1 MFSQFRIK
9 HISARIVL
17 VLLCVVFGFQAKAE
31 AEEMDDVRISLLTAR
46 AGADIYQLE
55 GHTALRIQTPQR
67 GDYVVNWG
75 LFDFAA
81 PNFVYRFVKGET
93 DYMAGAAPTDR
104 FLAIYAREGRMVVE
118 QGLNLTPEEKERIIR
133 LTDTNLLPE
142 NRVYRYNYVLDNCAT
157 RPLAII
163 EKAMGDSLLLGT
175 SGLPAEAAS
184 TFRNA
189 MRHYHVNYPW
199 YQFGI
204 DLALGS
210 GIDRPITMREVSF
223 SPEALEMMMAG
234 AKRHDGLPAVSGTVI
249 LTGSEDSS
257 PVLGPTPWYLTP
269 MFWSCVVLFLSIV
282 FSVCQLRRGS
292 AGRGGMIFDTLFYLL
307 MGLAGCVIV
316 FLVVI
321 SVHEATSPNWLLLWL
336 NPLCF
341 IPVVAVWVKKL
352 EKLLISYQMLNF
364 ALLIVL
370 LVLFVCGVQSPNPA
384 FIPLIAADGVR
395 ALSCILTKRNARC
408 HHANHIR

>member
-1 MFSQFRIK
+1 MT
-9 HISARIVL
+9 
-17 VLLCVVFGFQAKAE
+17 
-31 AEEMDDVRISLLTAR
+31 VRIIISLMLILSGSIAMAEGGADDIRVSLLTAR

-55 GHTALRIQTPQR
+55 GHTALRIQSPDR
-67 GDYVVNWG
+67 GDYVINWG

-104 FLAIYAREGRMVVE
+104 FLEMYRREGRVVVE
-118 QGLNLTPEEKERIIR
+118 QALNLTPFEKLRVIE
-133 LTDTNLLPE
+133 LTDNNLMPA

-157 RPLAII
+157 RPLAVI
-163 EKAMGDSLLLGT
+163 ERAICDTLSLGVA
-175 SGLPAEAAS
+175 SLPAKSVS

-210 GIDRPITMREVSF
+210 GIDRRISSREMSF
-223 SPEALEMMMAG
+223 APEALEQMMSSAERRDG
-234 AKRHDGLPAVSGTVI
+234 AKLVEGTSV
-249 LTGSEDSS
+249 LVGAEGES
-257 PVLGPTPWYLTP
+257 PVLPPTPWYLAP
-269 MFWSCVVLFLSIV
+269 MFWCGIVLLVSICV
-282 FSVCQLRRGS
+282 SVGQIRRKSPGVAS
-292 AGRGGMIFDTLFYLL
+292 KIFDTLFYLA
-307 MGLAGCVIV
+307 MGLAGCVII

-341 IPVVAVWVKKL
+341 IPVMAVWVKRM
-352 EKLLISYQMLNF
+352 EKLLFSYQILNF
-364 ALLIVL
+364 ASLIVL
-370 LVLFVCGVQSPNPA
+370 LILFGCGVQSPNAA
-384 FIPLIAADGVR
+384 FIPLIVADGVR
-395 ALSCILTKRNARC
+395 ALSCIKTNRNA
-408 HHANHIR
+408 

>member
-1 MFSQFRIK
+1 MSIR
-9 HISARIVL
+9 
-17 VLLCVVFGFQAKAE
+17 LLFAIFCAILGLPALNA
-31 AEEMDDVRISLLTAR
+31 ADSMDDVKVSMLTAR

-55 GHTALRIQTPQR
+55 GHTALRIRTPER

-104 FLAIYAREGRMVVE
+104 FLAMYDREGRMVVE
-118 QGLNLTPEEKERIIR
+118 QELNLTSEEKARIIG
-133 LTDTNLLPE
+133 LTDRNLLPA

-157 RPLAII
+157 RPLAIV
-163 EKAMGDSLLLGT
+163 EQAVGDTVSLGP
-175 SGLPAEAAS
+175 SNLPSKAAS

-210 GIDRPITMREVSF
+210 GIDRPITAREASF
-223 SPEALEMMMAG
+223 SPEALESMLASSV
-234 AKRHDGLPAVSGTVI
+234 RPDGGKLVSATRTI
-249 LTGSEDSS
+249 TGSEGSS
-257 PVLGPTPWYLTP
+257 PVLPPTPWYLTP
-269 MFWSCVVLFLSIV
+269 MFWSCVALIIAIV
-282 FSVCQLRRGS
+282 VSFGQYRRGT
-292 AGRGGMIFDTLFYLL
+292 AGISSKIFDSILYLL
-307 MGLAGCVIV
+307 FGLAGCIIV

-341 IPVVAVWVKKL
+341 IPVVAVWVKRL
-352 EKLLISYQMLNF
+352 EKLLFSYQILNF
-364 ALLIVL
+364 AFLIALLI
-370 LVLFVCGVQSPNPA
+370 LFACGVQSPNPA

-395 ALSCILTKRNARC
+395 ALSCVLTQRNARC
-408 HHANHIR
+408 HHANKIR

>member
-1 MFSQFRIK
+1 MT
-9 HISARIVL
+9 
-17 VLLCVVFGFQAKAE
+17 
-31 AEEMDDVRISLLTAR
+31 VRIIISLMLILSGSIAMAEGGADDIRVSLLTAR

-55 GHTALRIQTPQR
+55 GHTALRIQSPDR
-67 GDYVVNWG
+67 GDYVINWG

-104 FLAIYAREGRMVVE
+104 FLEMYRREGRVVVE
-118 QGLNLTPEEKERIIR
+118 QALNLTPFEKLRVIE
-133 LTDTNLLPE
+133 LTDNNLMPA

-157 RPLAII
+157 RPLAVI
-163 EKAMGDSLLLGT
+163 ERAICDTLSLGAT
-175 SGLPAEAAS
+175 SLPAKSVS

-210 GIDRPITMREVSF
+210 GIDRRISSREMSF
-223 SPEALEMMMAG
+223 APEALEQMMSSAERRDG
-234 AKRHDGLPAVSGTVI
+234 AKLVEGTSV
-249 LTGSEDSS
+249 LVGAEGES
-257 PVLGPTPWYLTP
+257 PVLPPTPWYLAP
-269 MFWSCVVLFLSIV
+269 MFWCSIV
-282 FSVCQLRRGS
+282 LLVSICVSVGQIRKKSPGVAS
-292 AGRGGMIFDTLFYLL
+292 KIFDTLFYLA
-307 MGLAGCVIV
+307 MGLAGCVII

-341 IPVVAVWVKKL
+341 IPVMAVWVKRM
-352 EKLLISYQMLNF
+352 EKLLFSYQILNF
-364 ALLIVL
+364 ASLIVL
-370 LVLFVCGVQSPNPA
+370 LVLFGCGVQSPNAA
-384 FIPLIAADGVR
+384 FIPLIVADGVR
-395 ALSCILTKRNARC
+395 ALSCIKTNRNA
-408 HHANHIR
+408 

>member
-1 MFSQFRIK
+1 MT
-9 HISARIVL
+9 
-17 VLLCVVFGFQAKAE
+17 
-31 AEEMDDVRISLLTAR
+31 VRIIISLMLILSGSIAMAEGGADDIRVSLLTAR

-55 GHTALRIQTPQR
+55 GHTALRIQSPDR
-67 GDYVVNWG
+67 GDYVINWG

-104 FLAIYAREGRMVVE
+104 FLDMYRREGRVVVE
-118 QGLNLTPEEKERIIR
+118 QALNLTPFEKLRVIE
-133 LTDTNLLPE
+133 LTANNLMPA

-157 RPLAII
+157 RPLAVI
-163 EKAMGDSLLLGT
+163 ERAICDTLSLGVA
-175 SGLPAEAAS
+175 SLPAKSVS

-210 GIDRPITMREVSF
+210 GIDRRISSREMSF
-223 SPEALEMMMAG
+223 APEALEQMMSSAERRDG
-234 AKRHDGLPAVSGTVI
+234 AKLVEGTSV
-249 LTGSEDSS
+249 LVGAEGES
-257 PVLGPTPWYLTP
+257 PVLPPTPWYLAP
-269 MFWSCVVLFLSIV
+269 MFWCSIV
-282 FSVCQLRRGS
+282 LLVSICVSVGQIRRKSPGVAS
-292 AGRGGMIFDTLFYLL
+292 KIFDTLFYLA
-307 MGLAGCVIV
+307 MGLAGCVII

-341 IPVVAVWVKKL
+341 IPVIAVWVKRM
-352 EKLLISYQMLNF
+352 EKLLFSYQILNF
-364 ALLIVL
+364 ASLITL
-370 LVLFVCGVQSPNPA
+370 LVLFCCGVQSPNAA
-384 FIPLIAADGVR
+384 FIPLIVADGVR
-395 ALSCILTKRNARC
+395 ALSCIITNRNA
-408 HHANHIR
+408 

>member
-1 MFSQFRIK
+1 MKFRACACFFLGLILAFSGLTAL
-9 HISARIVL
+9 SAEIA
-17 VLLCVVFGFQAKAE
+17 G
-31 AEEMDDVRISLLTAR
+31 DSVRVSMLTAR

-55 GHTALRIQTPQR
+55 GHTALRIQTPDR

-75 LFDFAA
+75 LFDFDA

-93 DYMAGAAPTDR
+93 DYMAGAAPTER
-104 FLAIYAREGRMVVE
+104 FLRIYEREGRAVVE
-118 QGLNLTPEEKERIIR
+118 QQLNLTTGEKERIIE
-133 LTDTNLLPE
+133 LTDRNLLPE

-163 EKAMGDSLLLGT
+163 ERAVGDTLRLGV
-175 SGLPAEAAS
+175 SHLPAEATS

-204 DLALGS
+204 DLALGN
-210 GIDRPITMREVSF
+210 GIDRPISSREMAF
-223 SPEALEMMMAG
+223 APEALEVMLAS
-234 AKRHDGLPAVSGTVI
+234 AVRPDGEPLVSATK
-249 LTGSEDSS
+249 
-257 PVLGPTPWYLTP
+257 VLVGVDGVSAIDGPTQWYLTP
-269 MFWSCVVLFLSIV
+269 MFWACVVFIMALAVS
-282 FSVCQLRRGS
+282 FSQVRRGFP
-292 AGRGGMIFDTLFYLL
+292 ATGAKLFDTFFYLL
-307 MGLAGCVIV
+307 MGLAGCIIV

-341 IPVVAVWVKKL
+341 IPVVAVWVKRL
-352 EKLLISYQMLNF
+352 EKLLVCYQILNF
-364 ALLIVL
+364 AFLIVL
-370 LVLFVCGVQSPNPA
+370 AVLLASGVQSANAA

-395 ALSCILTKRNARC
+395 ALSYVLTKRNA
-408 HHANHIR
+408 

>member
-1 MFSQFRIK
+1 MQLRIL
-9 HISARIVL
+9 ISI
-17 VLLCVVFGFQAKAE
+17 LCAILGFPAMSGAE
-31 AEEMDDVRISLLTAR
+31 SVSADDVRVSMLTAR

-55 GHTALRIQTPQR
+55 GHTALRIQTPER

-104 FLAIYAREGRMVVE
+104 FLAMYAHEGRMVVE
-118 QGLNLTPEEKERIIR
+118 QELNLTPQEKSRIIE
-133 LTDTNLLPE
+133 LTDRNLMPA

-157 RPLAII
+157 RPLAIV
-163 EKAMGDSLLLGT
+163 EAAMGDTLVLGQ
-175 SGLPAEAAS
+175 SGLPVEAAS

-210 GIDRPITMREVSF
+210 GIDRPISAREVSF
-223 SPEALEMMMAG
+223 SPEALEAMLAG
-234 AKRHDGLPAVSGTVI
+234 ATRPDGAAIVSATHV
-249 LTGSEDSS
+249 LTGSEGVS
-257 PVLGPTPWYLTP
+257 PVLPATPWYLTP
-269 MFWSCVVLFLSIV
+269 MFWSCIVLLAAFCV
-282 FSVCQLRRGS
+282 S
-292 AGRGGMIFDTLFYLL
+292 AGRCAVLARIFDTVLYLL
-307 MGLAGCVIV
+307 FALAGCVIV

-341 IPVVAVWVKKL
+341 IPVVAVWVKRL
-352 EKLLISYQMLNF
+352 EKLLFSYQILNF
-364 ALLIVL
+364 AFLIVL
-370 LVLFVCGVQSPNPA
+370 LILFACGVQSPNPA

-395 ALSCILTKRNARC
+395 AISCILTNRNARC
-408 HHANHIR
+408 HHAKITR

>member
-1 MFSQFRIK
+1 MSIR
-9 HISARIVL
+9 
-17 VLLCVVFGFQAKAE
+17 LLFAILCAILGLPALNA
-31 AEEMDDVRISLLTAR
+31 ADGMDDVKVSVLTAR

-55 GHTALRIQTPQR
+55 GHTALRIRTPER

-104 FLAIYAREGRMVVE
+104 FLAMYDREGRMVVE
-118 QGLNLTPEEKERIIR
+118 QELNLNSEEKARIIA
-133 LTDTNLLPE
+133 LTDRNLLPA

-157 RPLAII
+157 RPLAIVEQAI
-163 EKAMGDSLLLGT
+163 GDTVSLGP
-175 SGLPAEAAS
+175 SNLPAEAAS

-210 GIDRPITMREVSF
+210 GIDRPITAREASF
-223 SPEALEMMMAG
+223 SPEALESMLASSV
-234 AKRHDGLPAVSGTVI
+234 RPDGGKLVSATSTI
-249 LTGSEDSS
+249 TGSEDAS
-257 PVLGPTPWYLTP
+257 PVLPPTPWYLTP
-269 MFWSCVVLFLSIV
+269 MFWSCVALLLAIIVSIG
-282 FSVCQLRRGS
+282 QYRRGG
-292 AGRGGMIFDTLFYLL
+292 AGIPAKIFDSILYLL
-307 MGLAGCVIV
+307 FGLAGCIIV

-341 IPVVAVWVKKL
+341 IPVVAVWVKRL
-352 EKLLISYQMLNF
+352 EKLLFSYQILNF
-364 ALLIVL
+364 AFLIALLIL
-370 LVLFVCGVQSPNPA
+370 LACGVQSPNPA

-395 ALSCILTKRNARC
+395 ALSCVLTQRNARC
-408 HHANHIR
+408 HHANKIR

>member
-1 MFSQFRIK
+1 MT
-9 HISARIVL
+9 
-17 VLLCVVFGFQAKAE
+17 
-31 AEEMDDVRISLLTAR
+31 VRIIISLMLILSGSIAMAEGGADDIRVSLLTAR

-55 GHTALRIQTPQR
+55 GHTALRIQSPDR
-67 GDYVVNWG
+67 GDYVINWG

-104 FLAIYAREGRMVVE
+104 FLEMYRREGRVVVE
-118 QGLNLTPEEKERIIR
+118 QALNLTPFEKLRVIE
-133 LTDTNLLPE
+133 LTDNNLMPA

-157 RPLAII
+157 RPLAVI
-163 EKAMGDSLLLGT
+163 ERAICDTLSLGVA
-175 SGLPAEAAS
+175 SLPAKSVS

-210 GIDRPITMREVSF
+210 GIDRRISSREMSF
-223 SPEALEMMMAG
+223 APEALEQMMSSAERRDG
-234 AKRHDGLPAVSGTVI
+234 AKVVEGTSV
-249 LTGSEDSS
+249 LVGAEGES
-257 PVLGPTPWYLTP
+257 PVLPPTPWYLAP
-269 MFWSCVVLFLSIV
+269 MFWCSIV
-282 FSVCQLRRGS
+282 LLVSICVSVGQIRRKSPGVAS
-292 AGRGGMIFDTLFYLL
+292 KIFDTLFYLA
-307 MGLAGCVIV
+307 MGLAGCVII

-341 IPVVAVWVKKL
+341 IPVMAVWVKRM
-352 EKLLISYQMLNF
+352 EKLLFSYQILNF
-364 ALLIVL
+364 ASLIVL
-370 LVLFVCGVQSPNPA
+370 LILFGCGVQSPNAA
-384 FIPLIAADGVR
+384 FIPLIVADGVR
-395 ALSCILTKRNARC
+395 ALSCIKTNRNA
-408 HHANHIR
+408 

>member
-1 MFSQFRIK
+1 MT
-9 HISARIVL
+9 
-17 VLLCVVFGFQAKAE
+17 
-31 AEEMDDVRISLLTAR
+31 VRIIISLMLILSGSIAMAEGGADDIRVSLLTAR

-55 GHTALRIQTPQR
+55 GHTALRIQSPDR
-67 GDYVVNWG
+67 GDYVINWG

-104 FLAIYAREGRMVVE
+104 FLEMYRREGRVVVE
-118 QGLNLTPEEKERIIR
+118 QALNLTPFEKLRVIE
-133 LTDTNLLPE
+133 LTDNNLMPA

-157 RPLAII
+157 RPLAVI
-163 EKAMGDSLLLGT
+163 ERAICDTLSLGAT
-175 SGLPAEAAS
+175 SLPAKSVS

-210 GIDRPITMREVSF
+210 GIDRRISSREMSF
-223 SPEALEMMMAG
+223 APEALEQMMSSAERRDG
-234 AKRHDGLPAVSGTVI
+234 AKLVEGTSV
-249 LTGSEDSS
+249 LVGAEGES
-257 PVLGPTPWYLTP
+257 PVLPPTPWYLAP
-269 MFWSCVVLFLSIV
+269 MFWCSIV
-282 FSVCQLRRGS
+282 LLVSICVSVGQIRRKSPGVAS
-292 AGRGGMIFDTLFYLL
+292 KIFDTLFYLA
-307 MGLAGCVIV
+307 MGLAGCVII

-341 IPVVAVWVKKL
+341 IPVMAVWVKRM
-352 EKLLISYQMLNF
+352 EKLLFSYQILNF
-364 ALLIVL
+364 ASLIVL
-370 LVLFVCGVQSPNPA
+370 LILFGCGVQSPNAA
-384 FIPLIAADGVR
+384 FIPLIVADGVR
-395 ALSCILTKRNARC
+395 ALSCIKNNRNA
-408 HHANHIR
+408 

>member
-1 MFSQFRIK
+1 MTQRLIIGLFCALRCFMAFAAPDTR
-9 HISARIVL
+9 
-17 VLLCVVFGFQAKAE
+17 
-31 AEEMDDVRISLLTAR
+31 DDVTISLLTAR

-55 GHTALRIQTPQR
+55 GHTALRIQTPER

-75 LFDFAA
+75 VFDFDA

-93 DYMAGAAPTDR
+93 DYMAGAASTYR
-104 FLAIYAREGRMVVE
+104 FLAMYQREGRAVVE
-118 QGLNLTPEEKERIIR
+118 QTLDLTPDEKARIID
-133 LTDTNLLPE
+133 LTDRNLLPA

-163 EKAMGDSLLLGT
+163 EQAIGDTLTLGDPE
-175 SGLPAEAAS
+175 LPEVATS

-210 GIDRPITMREVSF
+210 GIDRPISRREVSF
-223 SPEALEMMMAG
+223 APEALETMLAG
-234 AKRHDGLPAVSGTVI
+234 AKRADGSPIVSDTGVMTGVI
-249 LTGSEDSS
+249 GES
-257 PVLGPTPWYLTP
+257 PVLPPTSWWLTP
-269 MFWSCVVLFLSIV
+269 MFWAVVTLIIAAAVSM
-282 FSVCQLRRGS
+282 SQLRM
-292 AGRGGMIFDTLFYLL
+292 GRMTFFSRLFDTLFYFL
-307 MGLAGCVIV
+307 MGIDGCVTV
-316 FLVVI
+316 FLVFI

-341 IPVVAVWVKKL
+341 VPVVAVWAKRL
-352 EKLLISYQMLNF
+352 EKLLVSYQILNF
-364 ALLIVL
+364 ALLIAL
-370 LVLFVCGVQSPNPA
+370 LVIFACGVQSPNPA

-395 ALSCILTKRNARC
+395 ALSCIITKRRNTRWHQIKNAR
-408 HHANHIR
+408 

>member
-1 MFSQFRIK
+1 MT
-9 HISARIVL
+9 
-17 VLLCVVFGFQAKAE
+17 
-31 AEEMDDVRISLLTAR
+31 VRIIISLMLILSGSIVMAEGGADDIRVSLLTAR

-55 GHTALRIQTPQR
+55 GHTALRIQSPDR
-67 GDYVVNWG
+67 GDYVINWG

-104 FLAIYAREGRMVVE
+104 FLEMYRREGRVVVE
-118 QGLNLTPEEKERIIR
+118 QALNLTPFEKLRVIE
-133 LTDTNLLPE
+133 LTDNNLMPA

-157 RPLAII
+157 RPLAVI
-163 EKAMGDSLLLGT
+163 ERAICDTLSLGAT
-175 SGLPAEAAS
+175 SLPAKSVS

-210 GIDRPITMREVSF
+210 GIDRRISSREMSF
-223 SPEALEMMMAG
+223 APEALEQMMSSAERRDG
-234 AKRHDGLPAVSGTVI
+234 AKLVEGTSV
-249 LTGSEDSS
+249 LVGAEGES
-257 PVLGPTPWYLTP
+257 PVLPPTPWYLAP
-269 MFWSCVVLFLSIV
+269 MFWCSIV
-282 FSVCQLRRGS
+282 LLVSICVSVGQIRRKSPGVAS
-292 AGRGGMIFDTLFYLL
+292 KIFDTLFYLA
-307 MGLAGCVIV
+307 MGLAGCVII

-341 IPVVAVWVKKL
+341 IPVMAVWVKRM
-352 EKLLISYQMLNF
+352 EKLLFSYQILNF
-364 ALLIVL
+364 ASLIVL
-370 LVLFVCGVQSPNPA
+370 LILFGCGVQSPNAA
-384 FIPLIAADGVR
+384 FIPLIVADGVR
-395 ALSCILTKRNARC
+395 ALSCIKTNRNA
-408 HHANHIR
+408 

>member
-1 MFSQFRIK
+1 MT
-9 HISARIVL
+9 
-17 VLLCVVFGFQAKAE
+17 
-31 AEEMDDVRISLLTAR
+31 VRIIISLMLILSGSIAMAEGGADDIRVSLLTAR

-55 GHTALRIQTPQR
+55 GHTALRIQSPDR
-67 GDYVVNWG
+67 GDYVINWG

-104 FLAIYAREGRMVVE
+104 FLEMYRREGRVVVE
-118 QGLNLTPEEKERIIR
+118 QALNLTPFEKLRVIE
-133 LTDTNLLPE
+133 LTDNNLMPA

-157 RPLAII
+157 RPLAVI
-163 EKAMGDSLLLGT
+163 ERAICDTLSLGAT
-175 SGLPAEAAS
+175 SLPAKSVS

-210 GIDRPITMREVSF
+210 GIDRRISSREMSF
-223 SPEALEMMMAG
+223 APEALEQMMSSAERRDG
-234 AKRHDGLPAVSGTVI
+234 AKLVEGTSV
-249 LTGSEDSS
+249 LVGAEGES
-257 PVLGPTPWYLTP
+257 PVLPPTPWYLAP
-269 MFWSCVVLFLSIV
+269 MFWCGIVLLVSICV
-282 FSVCQLRRGS
+282 SVGQIRRKSPGVAS
-292 AGRGGMIFDTLFYLL
+292 KIFDTLFYLA
-307 MGLAGCVIV
+307 MGLAGCVII

-341 IPVVAVWVKKL
+341 IPVMAVWVKRM
-352 EKLLISYQMLNF
+352 EKLLFSYQILNF
-364 ALLIVL
+364 ASLIVL
-370 LVLFVCGVQSPNPA
+370 LILFGCGVQSPNAA
-384 FIPLIAADGVR
+384 FIPLIVADGVR
-395 ALSCILTKRNARC
+395 ALSCIKTNRNA
-408 HHANHIR
+408 

>member
-1 MFSQFRIK
+1 MT
-9 HISARIVL
+9 
-17 VLLCVVFGFQAKAE
+17 
-31 AEEMDDVRISLLTAR
+31 VRIIISLMLILSGSIAMAEGGADDIRVSLLTAR

-55 GHTALRIQTPQR
+55 GHTALRIQSPDR
-67 GDYVVNWG
+67 GDYVINWG

-104 FLAIYAREGRMVVE
+104 FLEMYRREGRVVVE
-118 QGLNLTPEEKERIIR
+118 QALNLTPFEKLRVIE
-133 LTDTNLLPE
+133 LTDNNLMPA

-157 RPLAII
+157 RPLAVI
-163 EKAMGDSLLLGT
+163 ERAICDTLSLGVA
-175 SGLPAEAAS
+175 SLPAKSVS

-210 GIDRPITMREVSF
+210 GIDRRISSREMSF
-223 SPEALEMMMAG
+223 APEALEQMMSSAERRDG
-234 AKRHDGLPAVSGTVI
+234 AKLVEGTSV
-249 LTGSEDSS
+249 LVGAEGES
-257 PVLGPTPWYLTP
+257 PVLPPTPWYLAP
-269 MFWSCVVLFLSIV
+269 MFWCSIV
-282 FSVCQLRRGS
+282 LLVSICVSVGQIRRKSPGVAS
-292 AGRGGMIFDTLFYLL
+292 KIFDTLFYLA
-307 MGLAGCVIV
+307 MGLAGCVII

-341 IPVVAVWVKKL
+341 IPVMAVWVKRM
-352 EKLLISYQMLNF
+352 EKLLFSYQILNF
-364 ALLIVL
+364 ASLIVL
-370 LVLFVCGVQSPNPA
+370 LILFGCGVQSPNAA
-384 FIPLIAADGVR
+384 FIPLIVAD
-395 ALSCILTKRNARC
+395 
-408 HHANHIR
+408 

>member
-1 MFSQFRIK
+1 MLILSGSI
-9 HISARIVL
+9 AM
-17 VLLCVVFGFQAKAE
+17 AE
-31 AEEMDDVRISLLTAR
+31 GGADDIRVSLLTAR

-55 GHTALRIQTPQR
+55 GHTALRIQSPDR
-67 GDYVVNWG
+67 GDYVINWG

-104 FLAIYAREGRMVVE
+104 FLEMYRREGRVVVE
-118 QGLNLTPEEKERIIR
+118 QALNLTPFEKLRVIE
-133 LTDTNLLPE
+133 LTDNNLMPA

-157 RPLAII
+157 RPLAVI
-163 EKAMGDSLLLGT
+163 ERAICDTLSLGAT
-175 SGLPAEAAS
+175 SLPAKSVS

-210 GIDRPITMREVSF
+210 GIDRRISSREMSF
-223 SPEALEMMMAG
+223 APEALEEMMSSAERSDG
-234 AKRHDGLPAVSGTVI
+234 AKLVEGTSVLVGADGV
-249 LTGSEDSS
+249 S
-257 PVLGPTPWYLTP
+257 PVLPPTPWYLAP
-269 MFWSCVVLFLSIV
+269 MFWCSLVLLVSLCVSIG
-282 FSVCQLRRGS
+282 QIRRKSPGVAS
-292 AGRGGMIFDTLFYLL
+292 KVFDTLFYLA
-307 MGLAGCVIV
+307 MGLAGCVII

-341 IPVVAVWVKKL
+341 IPVMAVWVKRM
-352 EKLLISYQMLNF
+352 EKLLFSYQILNF
-364 ALLIVL
+364 ASLIVL
-370 LVLFVCGVQSPNPA
+370 LVLFGCGVQSPNAA
-384 FIPLIAADGVR
+384 FIPLIVADGVR
-395 ALSCILTKRNARC
+395 ALSCIITNRNA
-408 HHANHIR
+408 

>member
-1 MFSQFRIK
+1 MT
-9 HISARIVL
+9 
-17 VLLCVVFGFQAKAE
+17 
-31 AEEMDDVRISLLTAR
+31 VRIIISLMLILSGSIAMAEGGADDIRVSLLTAR

-55 GHTALRIQTPQR
+55 GHTALRIQSPDR
-67 GDYVVNWG
+67 GDYVINWG

-104 FLAIYAREGRMVVE
+104 FLEMYRREGRVVVE
-118 QGLNLTPEEKERIIR
+118 QALNLTPFEKLRVIE
-133 LTDTNLLPE
+133 LTDNNLMPA

-157 RPLAII
+157 RPLAVI
-163 EKAMGDSLLLGT
+163 ERAICDTLSLGVA
-175 SGLPAEAAS
+175 SLPAKSVS

-210 GIDRPITMREVSF
+210 GIDRRISSREMSF
-223 SPEALEMMMAG
+223 APEALEQMMSSAERRDG
-234 AKRHDGLPAVSGTVI
+234 AKLVEGTSV
-249 LTGSEDSS
+249 LVGAEGES
-257 PVLGPTPWYLTP
+257 PVLPPTPWYLAP
-269 MFWSCVVLFLSIV
+269 MFWCSIV
-282 FSVCQLRRGS
+282 LLVSICVSVGQIRRKSPGVAS
-292 AGRGGMIFDTLFYLL
+292 KIFDTLFYLA
-307 MGLAGCVIV
+307 MGLAGCVII

-341 IPVVAVWVKKL
+341 IPVMAVWVKRM
-352 EKLLISYQMLNF
+352 EKLLFSYQILNF
-364 ALLIVL
+364 ASLIVL
-370 LVLFVCGVQSPNPA
+370 LILFGCGVQSPNAA
-384 FIPLIAADGVR
+384 FIPLIVADGVR
-395 ALSCILTKRNARC
+395 ALSCIKTNRNA
-408 HHANHIR
+408 

>member
-1 MFSQFRIK
+1 MT
-9 HISARIVL
+9 
-17 VLLCVVFGFQAKAE
+17 
-31 AEEMDDVRISLLTAR
+31 VRIIISLMLILSGSIAMAEGGADDIRVSLLTAR

-55 GHTALRIQTPQR
+55 GHTALRIQSPDR
-67 GDYVVNWG
+67 GDYVINWG

-104 FLAIYAREGRMVVE
+104 FLEMYRREGRVVVE
-118 QGLNLTPEEKERIIR
+118 QALNLTPFEKLRVIE
-133 LTDTNLLPE
+133 LTDNNLMPA

-157 RPLAII
+157 RPLAVI
-163 EKAMGDSLLLGT
+163 ERAICDTLSLGAT
-175 SGLPAEAAS
+175 SLPAKSVS

-210 GIDRPITMREVSF
+210 GIDRRISSREMSF
-223 SPEALEMMMAG
+223 APEALEQMMSSAERRDG
-234 AKRHDGLPAVSGTVI
+234 AKLVEGTSV
-249 LTGSEDSS
+249 LVGAEGES
-257 PVLGPTPWYLTP
+257 PVLPPTPWYLAP
-269 MFWSCVVLFLSIV
+269 MFWCSIV
-282 FSVCQLRRGS
+282 LLVSICVSVGQIRRKSPGVAS
-292 AGRGGMIFDTLFYLL
+292 KIFDTLFYLA
-307 MGLAGCVIV
+307 MGLAGCVII

-341 IPVVAVWVKKL
+341 IPVMAVWVKRM
-352 EKLLISYQMLNF
+352 EKLLFSYQILNF
-364 ALLIVL
+364 ASLIVL
-370 LVLFVCGVQSPNPA
+370 LILFGCGVQSPNAA
-384 FIPLIAADGVR
+384 FIPLIVADGVR
-395 ALSCILTKRNARC
+395 ALSCIKTNRNA
-408 HHANHIR
+408 

>member
-1 MFSQFRIK
+1 MT
-9 HISARIVL
+9 
-17 VLLCVVFGFQAKAE
+17 
-31 AEEMDDVRISLLTAR
+31 VRIIISLMLILSGSIAMAEGGADDIRVSLLTAR

-55 GHTALRIQTPQR
+55 GHTALRIQSPDR
-67 GDYVVNWG
+67 GDYVINWG

-104 FLAIYAREGRMVVE
+104 FLEMYRREGRVVVE
-118 QGLNLTPEEKERIIR
+118 QALNLTPFEKLRVIE
-133 LTDTNLLPE
+133 LTDNNLMPA

-157 RPLAII
+157 RPLAVI
-163 EKAMGDSLLLGT
+163 ERAIGDTLSLGAT
-175 SGLPAEAAS
+175 SLPAKSVS

-210 GIDRPITMREVSF
+210 GIDRRISSREMSF
-223 SPEALEMMMAG
+223 APEALEQMMSSAERRDG
-234 AKRHDGLPAVSGTVI
+234 AKLVEGTSV
-249 LTGSEDSS
+249 LVGAEGES
-257 PVLGPTPWYLTP
+257 PVLPPTPWYLAP
-269 MFWSCVVLFLSIV
+269 MFWCSIV
-282 FSVCQLRRGS
+282 LLVSICVSVGQIRRKS
-292 AGRGGMIFDTLFYLL
+292 PGMASKIFDTLFYLA
-307 MGLAGCVIV
+307 MGLAGCVII

-341 IPVVAVWVKKL
+341 IPVMAVWVKRM
-352 EKLLISYQMLNF
+352 EKLLFSYQILNF
-364 ALLIVL
+364 ASLIVL
-370 LVLFVCGVQSPNPA
+370 LILFGCGVQSPNAA
-384 FIPLIAADGVR
+384 FIPLIVADGVR
-395 ALSCILTKRNARC
+395 ALSCIKNNRNA
-408 HHANHIR
+408 

>member
-1 MFSQFRIK
+1 MSIR
-9 HISARIVL
+9 
-17 VLLCVVFGFQAKAE
+17 LLFAIFCAILGLPALNA
-31 AEEMDDVRISLLTAR
+31 ADNMDDVKVSMLTAR

-55 GHTALRIQTPQR
+55 GHTALRIQTPER

-104 FLAIYAREGRMVVE
+104 FLAMYEREGRMVVE
-118 QGLNLTPEEKERIIR
+118 QELNLTSEEKARILA
-133 LTDTNLLPE
+133 LTDRNLLPA

-157 RPLAII
+157 RPLAIV
-163 EKAMGDSLLLGT
+163 EQAVGDTVTLGP
-175 SGLPAEAAS
+175 SNLPAKAAS

-210 GIDRPITMREVSF
+210 GIDRPITAREASF
-223 SPEALEMMMAG
+223 SPEALEAMLTSTVRPDGNPLIG
-234 AKRHDGLPAVSGTVI
+234 ATRV
-249 LTGSEDSS
+249 LTGSEGLS
-257 PVLGPTPWYLTP
+257 PVLPPTPWYLTP
-269 MFWSCVVLFLSIV
+269 MFWSCVVLALALAVSLA
-282 FSVCQLRRGS
+282 QYRRGA
-292 AGRGGMIFDTLFYLL
+292 AGITAKIFDTILYLL
-307 MGLAGCVIV
+307 FGLAGCVIV

-341 IPVVAVWVKKL
+341 IPVVAVWVKRL
-352 EKLLISYQMLNF
+352 EKLLFSYQILNF
-364 ALLIVL
+364 AFLIALLIL
-370 LVLFVCGVQSPNPA
+370 LACGVQSPNPA

-395 ALSCILTKRNARC
+395 ALSCILTQRNARC
-408 HHANHIR
+408 HHANQIR

>member
-1 MFSQFRIK
+1 MLILSGSI
-9 HISARIVL
+9 AM
-17 VLLCVVFGFQAKAE
+17 AE
-31 AEEMDDVRISLLTAR
+31 GGADDIRVSLLTAR

-55 GHTALRIQTPQR
+55 GHTALRIQSPDR
-67 GDYVVNWG
+67 GDYVINWG

-104 FLAIYAREGRMVVE
+104 FLEMYRREGRVVVE
-118 QGLNLTPEEKERIIR
+118 QALNLTPFEKLRVIE
-133 LTDTNLLPE
+133 LTDNNLMPA

-157 RPLAII
+157 RPLAVI
-163 EKAMGDSLLLGT
+163 ERAICDTLSLGAT
-175 SGLPAEAAS
+175 SLPAKSVS

-210 GIDRPITMREVSF
+210 GIDRRISSREMSF
-223 SPEALEMMMAG
+223 APEALEQMMSSAERRDG
-234 AKRHDGLPAVSGTVI
+234 AKLVEGTSV
-249 LTGSEDSS
+249 LVGAEGES
-257 PVLGPTPWYLTP
+257 PVLPPTPWYLAP
-269 MFWSCVVLFLSIV
+269 MFWCSIV
-282 FSVCQLRRGS
+282 LLVSICVSVGQIRRKSPGVAS
-292 AGRGGMIFDTLFYLL
+292 KIFDTLFYLA
-307 MGLAGCVIV
+307 MGLAGCVII

-341 IPVVAVWVKKL
+341 IPVMAVWVKRM
-352 EKLLISYQMLNF
+352 EKLLFSYQILNF
-364 ALLIVL
+364 ASLIVL
-370 LVLFVCGVQSPNPA
+370 LILFGCGVQSPNAA
-384 FIPLIAADGVR
+384 FIPLIVADGVR
-395 ALSCILTKRNARC
+395 ALSCIKTNRNA
-408 HHANHIR
+408 

>member
-1 MFSQFRIK
+1 MT
-9 HISARIVL
+9 
-17 VLLCVVFGFQAKAE
+17 
-31 AEEMDDVRISLLTAR
+31 VRIIISLMLILSGSIAMAEGGADDIRVSLLTAR

-55 GHTALRIQTPQR
+55 GHTALRIQSPDR
-67 GDYVVNWG
+67 GDYVINWG

-104 FLAIYAREGRMVVE
+104 FLEMYRREGRVVVE
-118 QGLNLTPEEKERIIR
+118 QALNLTPFEKLRVIE
-133 LTDTNLLPE
+133 LTDNNLMPA

-157 RPLAII
+157 RPLAVI
-163 EKAMGDSLLLGT
+163 ERAICDTLSLGVA
-175 SGLPAEAAS
+175 SLPAKSVS

-210 GIDRPITMREVSF
+210 GIDRRISSREMSF
-223 SPEALEMMMAG
+223 APEALEQMMSSAERRDG
-234 AKRHDGLPAVSGTVI
+234 AKLVEGTSV
-249 LTGSEDSS
+249 LVGAEGES
-257 PVLGPTPWYLTP
+257 PVLPPTPWYLAP
-269 MFWSCVVLFLSIV
+269 MFWCSIV
-282 FSVCQLRRGS
+282 LLVSICVSIGQIRSKSPGVAS
-292 AGRGGMIFDTLFYLL
+292 KIFDTLFYLA
-307 MGLAGCVIV
+307 MGLAGCVII

-341 IPVVAVWVKKL
+341 IPVMAVWVKRM
-352 EKLLISYQMLNF
+352 EKLLFSYQILNF
-364 ALLIVL
+364 ASLIVL
-370 LVLFVCGVQSPNPA
+370 LILFGCGVQSPNAA
-384 FIPLIAADGVR
+384 FIPLIVADGVR
-395 ALSCILTKRNARC
+395 ALSCIKTNRNA
-408 HHANHIR
+408 

>member
-1 MFSQFRIK
+1 MT
-9 HISARIVL
+9 
-17 VLLCVVFGFQAKAE
+17 
-31 AEEMDDVRISLLTAR
+31 VRIIISLMLILSGSIAMAEGGADDIRVSLLTAR

-55 GHTALRIQTPQR
+55 GHTALRIQSPDR
-67 GDYVVNWG
+67 GDYVINWG

-104 FLAIYAREGRMVVE
+104 FLEMYRREGRVVVE
-118 QGLNLTPEEKERIIR
+118 QALNLTPFEKLRVIE
-133 LTDTNLLPE
+133 LTDNNLMPA

-157 RPLAII
+157 RPLAVI
-163 EKAMGDSLLLGT
+163 ERAICDTLSLGVA
-175 SGLPAEAAS
+175 SLPAKSVS

-210 GIDRPITMREVSF
+210 GIDRRISSREMSF
-223 SPEALEMMMAG
+223 APEALEQMMSSAERRDG
-234 AKRHDGLPAVSGTVI
+234 AKLVEGTSV
-249 LTGSEDSS
+249 LVGAEGES
-257 PVLGPTPWYLTP
+257 PVLPPTPWYLAP
-269 MFWSCVVLFLSIV
+269 MFWCSIV
-282 FSVCQLRRGS
+282 LLVSICVSVGQIRRKSPGVAS
-292 AGRGGMIFDTLFYLL
+292 KIFDTLFYLA
-307 MGLAGCVIV
+307 MGLAGCVII

-341 IPVVAVWVKKL
+341 IPVMAVWVKRM
-352 EKLLISYQMLNF
+352 EKLLFSYQILNF
-364 ALLIVL
+364 ASLIVL
-370 LVLFVCGVQSPNPA
+370 LILFGCGVQSPNAA
-384 FIPLIAADGVR
+384 FIPLIVADGVR
-395 ALSCILTKRNARC
+395 ALSCIKNNRNA
-408 HHANHIR
+408 